1 MPAAAS
7 ETLPRT
13 KWAMDDE
20 SKKIVTILYELCQSL
35 IFSLEMSLDNHERFV
50 EVIDKLSPIISRTN
64 LAEYFEETKKSIVES
79 TKEDRESLKESIQF
93 LETMKKQWE
102 DTTNKKIDIT
112 YN

>member
-1 MPAAAS
+1 
-7 ETLPRT
+7 
-13 KWAMDDE
+13 MDDE

-50 EVIDKLSPIISRTN
+50 EVIDKLSPLISRTN
-64 LAEYFEETKKSIVES
+64 LVEYFEKTKKSIINS
-79 TKEDRESLKESIQF
+79 TKEDRESLKESIKF
-93 LETMKKQWE
+93 LELMRKQWE

>member
-1 MPAAAS
+1 
-7 ETLPRT
+7 
-13 KWAMDDE
+13 MDDE

-50 EVIDKLSPIISRTN
+50 EVIDKLSPLISRTN
-64 LAEYFEETKKSIVES
+64 LVDYFEKTKKSITDS
-79 TKEDRESLKESIQF
+79 TKEDRESLQESIKF
-93 LETMKKQWE
+93 LETMRKRWE